1 MAGNYIWIKDG
12 TEFASSV
19 YEMSALGKE
28 NSENILVAISV
39 NAFETKILTLNSE
52 GNVLSTIEQPGVA
65 TVSDL
70 RRDSF
75 GNTWVTGFTSNNSQS
90 FNGLDTIAPF
100 SYSEYVV
107 KYDPSETAQWV
118 RFIQDVTLQRFNIE
132 TDNHGNAY
140 LSGNLFDSTSF
151 GNLHA
156 NGPQWV
162 YDYFITKIGPDG
174 NFIWLNEIPP
184 GNNLGDATIGNANF
198 LSCSENGDTYITGFF
213 RGEINFG
220 NGVTLSP
227 FDYYDVF
234 VISYNEDGEVQ
245 WAKAAGSN
253 TFDQGSGI
261 IVNETGICYI
271 SGLVSENSVFDTMS
285 VTGGYKNLFWAKLNF
300 DNIVPVENGLP
311 ANTQVAN
318 EFSLIQN
325 YPNPF
330 NPTTTISFSIPSSAF
345 TSLKIYDVLGNEVA
359 TLVNEEKPAGN
370 YKVSF
375 NASSLSSGTYFYR
388 IRAGSFIETRKMIL
402 MK

>member
-1 MAGNYIWIKDG
+1 LK
-12 TEFASSV
+12 
-19 YEMSALGKE
+19 L
-28 NSENILVAISV
+28 
-39 NAFETKILTLNSE
+39 
-52 GNVLSTIEQPGVA
+52 
-65 TVSDL
+65 
-70 RRDSF
+70 DSY

-100 SYSEYVV
+100 IYSEYVV

-118 RFIQDVTLQRFNIE
+118 RFIQDITLQQFNIE
-132 TDNHGNAY
+132 TDNQGNAY

-162 YDYFITKIGPDG
+162 YDYFVTKIGPDG

-184 GNNLGDATIGNANF
+184 GNTLGDATIGNANF

-227 FDYYDVF
+227 FDFYDVF

-253 TFDQGSGI
+253 TYDGGSSI
-261 IVNETGICYI
+261 IVDEDGNCFI
-271 SGLVSENSVFDTMS
+271 SGVVSANSVFDTIS
-285 VTGGYKNLFWAKLNF
+285 VPGGYINLYLSKIKS
-300 DNIVPVENGLP
+300 DNIVQVENGLP
-311 ANTQVAN
+311 NNTPFAH
-318 EFSLIQN
+318 EFSLLQN

-330 NPTTTISFSIPSSAF
+330 NPSTNISYQLPISSNV
-345 TSLKIYDVLGNEVA
+345 TLKVYDVLGNEVA
-359 TLVNEEKPAGN
+359 TLVNEEKPVGI
-370 YKVSF
+370 YDVEF
-375 NASSLSSGTYFYR
+375 NASQLASGIYFY
-388 IRAGSFIETRKMIL
+388 ILQAGNFVEMKKMIL
-402 MK
+402 LR